1 MKKVLAL
8 ILAAAMTATVFAG
21 CNDGSTSSTAD
32 DGSSAA
38 SPASEDGSSEEPSNE
53 DWSGTLRVLYPG
65 TTDIE
70 KEVAND
76 LKAAFEEQY
85 PNATVEYLSLIHI

>member
-38 SPASEDGSSEEPSNE
+38 SPASEEAPPRSPAE
-53 DWSGTLRVLYPG
+53 DWSGTLRVPILAP
-65 TTDIE
+65 D
-70 KEVAND
+70 
-76 LKAAFEEQY
+76 
-85 PNATVEYLSLIHI
+85 

>member
-38 SPASEDGSSEEPSNE
+38 SPASEDAPRRSPATRIGPARCVSSILHHGHSKRKSP
-53 DWSGTLRVLYPG
+53 T
-65 TTDIE
+65 I
-70 KEVAND
+70 
-76 LKAAFEEQY
+76 
-85 PNATVEYLSLIHI
+85 

>member
-38 SPASEDGSSEEPSNE
+38 SPASEDGSSEEPSNGIGPARCV
-53 DWSGTLRVLYPG
+53 SSILAPRTLKRKSP
-65 TTDIE
+65 TI
-70 KEVAND
+70 
-76 LKAAFEEQY
+76 
-85 PNATVEYLSLIHI
+85 

>member
-38 SPASEDGSSEEPSNE
+38 SPASEDAPRRSPATRIGPARCVSSILAPR
-53 DWSGTLRVLYPG
+53 TLKRKSP
-65 TTDIE
+65 TI
-70 KEVAND
+70 
-76 LKAAFEEQY
+76 
-85 PNATVEYLSLIHI
+85 

>member
-38 SPASEDGSSEEPSNE
+38 SPASEDGSSEEDRKS
-53 DWSGTLRVLYPG
+53 V
-65 TTDIE
+65 
-70 KEVAND
+70 V
-76 LKAAFEEQY
+76 
-85 PNATVEYLSLIHI
+85 